1 MQSAIQRVSR
11 LLYNRSAGLLLVRA
25 GAGLIFLSHGLSK
38 IGDMST
44 TIMFFDSLGFSP
56 LIAVLI
62 AWLEIIGG
70 VSLILGIAP
79 RMFAGVLGVEM
90 LIAALTISQTGGL
103 RAAEFE
109 FLLAA
114 VSLGIMLLGSGKYAL
129 YTMECDRCHGLFCV
143 KKNRVCI
150 MPA

>member
-1 MQSAIQRVSR
+1 MSR
-11 LLYNRSAGLLLVRA
+11 LLYNRSAGLLLLRIAA
-25 GAGLIFLSHGLSK
+25 GSIFLSHGLQK
-38 IGDMST
+38 VGDMST
-44 TIMFFDSLGFSP
+44 TITYFDSLGLSP

-79 RMFAGVLGVEM
+79 RMFAGVLAVQMFGATLLM
-90 LIAALTISQTGGL
+90 NQIGSTGSTEL
-103 RAAEFE
+103 E
-109 FLLAA
+109 FLLAF
-114 VSLGIMLLGSGKYAL
+114 VMLGIMLLGSGKYAL
-129 YTMECDRCHGLFCV
+129 YTMECDRCNGLFCV